1 MSESASG
8 GLRRTPLHALHL
20 ELGARMVAFAGYEMP
35 LSYPGGILAEHRQC
49 RGKAAL
55 FDVSHMGQAWL
66 ADDSDVA
73 GALETQVCGDIAGP
87 HPRRHALHH
96 AARRRW
102 RHGGRPHRDPPRRE
116 RKAGAGR
123 QRLAQGNRLSTP
135 CRAPCWPRPDRG
147 GGRAGASG
155 VAGAARGDGSGG
167 ALSGSGRTALHAVGA
182 AGARRH
188 RLHGRPF
195 RLYGG
200 GRLRDFDTGE
210 PRGGRGAPTARPPR
224 SGSRR
229 ARRAR
234 CPAPRSRAV
243 PVGPGSRRDDIAG
256 RGGGW
261 NGRFPG
267 VGGRRRISPARSV
280 FCASSRKVRRAAASA
295 CAPQAGFRRAPGRR
309 SSIAAGARWE
319 K

>member
-1 MSESASG
+1 MRESASA

-73 GALETQVCGDIAGP
+73 GALETQVCGDIAGLTP
-87 HPRRHALHH
+87 GAMRYTMLLADDGGTVDDLIVTRPDASERLALVVNASRKETDYRRLAERLAGRARIEAADGLALLALQGPRAAMAL
-96 AARRRW
+96 AALCPAAVELRFMRSAQLALDGIACTVGRSGYTGEDGFEISMRRTARRTW
-102 RHGGRPHRDPPRRE
+102 RADCSPTPKWAPPGSARAMSCAS
-116 RKAGAGR
+116 KQGCACGAR
-123 QRLAQGNRLSTP
+123 IST
-135 CRAPCWPRPDRG
+135 
-147 GGRAGASG
+147 
-155 VAGAARGDGSGG
+155 
-167 ALSGSGRTALHAVGA
+167 
-182 AGARRH
+182 RRH
-188 RLHGRPF
+188 RR
-195 RLYGG
+195 
-200 GRLRDFDTGE
+200 
-210 PRGGRGAPTARPPR
+210 
-224 SGSRR
+224 SRR
-229 ARRAR
+229 
-234 CPAPRSRAV
+234 
-243 PVGPGSRRDDIAG
+243 
-256 RGGGW
+256 GW

-280 FCASSRKVRRAAASA
+280 SCASSRKVRHAAASV

-309 SSIAAGARWE
+309 SSTAAGARWE